1 MSGHFS
7 RLVYDQCFINEET
20 KQSTKPGD
28 YRLFTGQVD
37 NESSC
42 HSTLGPRSDRVRN
55 SAEADKGSTFGDRAE
70 IESALLNR
78 DSPISR
84 CQKNRSLDDKKKA
97 IAKDLSRSVYCDKF
111 LNPTN
116 SRLEKPI
123 DDFRG
128 LSTLQLQIDY
138 PLINPSESV
147 FNGHNKSIL
156 QNQDVNS
163 RAGKSTRLEAKDE
176 YAKKLNDSGLEPK
189 KYY

>member
-7 RLVYDQCFINEET
+7 RLVYDKCFINEET

-28 YRLFTGQVD
+28 YRLYDGQTD
-37 NESSC
+37 NENSC
-42 HSTLGPRSDRVRN
+42 HSILGPRNDRVKN
-55 SAEADKGSTFGDRAE
+55 SSEVDKGSNFGDRAE

-78 DSPISR
+78 DIPISR
-84 CQKNRSLDDKKKA
+84 CHKNRSLDDKKKS
-97 IAKDLSRSVYCDKF
+97 IVKDLSRSVYCDKF
-111 LNPTN
+111 LNPSN
-116 SRLEKPI
+116 SRLEKSI
-123 DDFRG
+123 DEFRG
-128 LSTLQLQIDY
+128 LSTLQFQIDF

-176 YAKKLNDSGLEPK
+176 YAKKFIKS
-189 KYY
+189 